1 MLAELDDPRTRRL
14 VEALLNQPVLR
25 VRPAWARL
33 QLTLWAERGWVQM
46 AADHHYRLTPA
57 GRQRLQQGL
66 LEQQLAMQVDA
77 ETRLQRL
84 GIELPAN
91 CHPAVLAALLQGR
104 RDIPL
109 GEILRQRLQEAGI
122 TALRDGQ
129 LRLRAGRG
137 FSLYFQDGGLL
148 DAGPWLAQMGEL
160 SLPRA
165 ALGRLARLLWP
176 GNAPRILTVDSR
188 AAFLSLVPGDAQCL
202 VHCPHGHTELAEQF
216 MQALGSRYRWS
227 HLCDLT
233 PPALVQARQLAE
245 RLGRPLSLMVP
256 VNLDDYISLLGQP
269 LPEGQVWSL
278 AGLSPGQQLHLGEL
292 ARQRT
297 GLEQEALALASHWQT
312 LD

>member
-14 VEALLNQPVLR
+14 ARALLSQPVLR

-46 AADHHYRLTPA
+46 AADHHYRLTAA
-57 GRQRLQQGL
+57 GRRRLQQGL
-66 LEQQLAMQVDA
+66 LEQQLASQVDA

-84 GIELPAN
+84 GVELPAH
-91 CHPAVLAALLQGR
+91 CHPGVLAALLQGR
-104 RDIPL
+104 RDMPL
-109 GEILRQRLQEAGI
+109 GEALRQRLQEAGI
-122 TALRDGQ
+122 TARQDGQ

-165 ALGRLARLLWP
+165 GLERLARLLWP
-176 GNAPRILTVDSR
+176 GSAPRILTVDSR
-188 AAFLSLVPGDAQCL
+188 AAFLSLVPGEELCL

-216 MQALGSRYRWS
+216 MLALGPQYRWS

-233 PPALVQARQLAE
+233 PAALVQARQLAA
-245 RLGRPLSLMVP
+245 RLGRAMSLMVP
-256 VNLDDYISLLGQP
+256 TNLDDYVSLLAQP
-269 LPEGQVWSL
+269 LPEGVTWSL
-278 AGLSPGQQLHLGEL
+278 AGLSPGQQRQLGEL
-292 ARQRT
+292 ARLRA
-297 GLEQEALALASHWQT
+297 GLEQEALALASDWQM